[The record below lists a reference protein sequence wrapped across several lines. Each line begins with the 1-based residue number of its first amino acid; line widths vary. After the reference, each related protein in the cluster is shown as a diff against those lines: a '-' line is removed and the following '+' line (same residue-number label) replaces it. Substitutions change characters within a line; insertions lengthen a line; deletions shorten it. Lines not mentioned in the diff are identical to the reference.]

1 MTKARAVVS
10 AIMAVLALTVG
21 VCTAAAAET
30 FDAWRAELARR
41 AIAEGISSTTVDRAL
56 SRVQPAP
63 RIIELDRRQPE
74 FTETFWSY
82 LDKRVTAKRV
92 ERGRLLLERHRALLE
107 AVHARY
113 GVQPRLLVAFWG
125 LETDFG
131 GYTGEWP
138 LFQALATL
146 AYDERRRD
154 FFTEQLLAA
163 LRGVDR
169 GDIPLDAKSSW
180 AGAMGQ
186 LQFMPT
192 TYRDHAVDFDGD
204 GRIDL
209 WHSLPDIF
217 ASAANYL
224 RAVGWDGNR
233 TWGREVRLPAGFD
246 YAKSGLDQPRR
257 LAEWQALG
265 VRRIDGGPLPA
276 VDIDGAILLP
286 GGALQGPALMT
297 YANFQAIMAWNRSFL
312 YAVAVGHLSD
322 RLDGGG
328 GFQTPRPLRDN
339 PLSRTDVMEM
349 QRLLLGLGYDTGGV
363 DGIVGAETRRAIRH
377 FQQMAALPADGYAS
391 PVVLHQLRKATMQ

>member
-1 MTKARAVVS
+1 MTKARAAVAAV
-10 AIMAVLALTVG
+10 MAVMVLAVG
-21 VCTAAAAET
+21 SGHAAAET
-30 FDAWRAELARR
+30 FDAWRADLSQR
-41 AIAEGISSTTVDRAL
+41 AIAAGISPTTVDRAL
-56 SRVQPAP
+56 ARVQPDP
-63 RIIELDRRQPE
+63 RIIELDRQQPE
-74 FTETFWSY
+74 FTQTFWSY
-82 LDKRVTAKRV
+82 LDKRVTADRV
-92 ERGRLLLERHRALLE
+92 ARGRALLERHRSLLE
-107 AVHARY
+107 SVQARY

-125 LETDFG
+125 LETSYG
-131 GYTGEWP
+131 GYTGKWP

-146 AYDERRRD
+146 AYDERRRA

-163 LRGVDR
+163 LQGVER

-209 WHSLPDIF
+209 WRSLPDIF
-217 ASAANYL
+217 ASGANYL
-224 RAVGWDGNR
+224 QAVGWDGDR
-233 TWGREVRLPAGFD
+233 IWGREVRLPAGFD
-246 YAKSGLDQPRR
+246 FAKSGLERPRR

-265 VRRIDGGPLPA
+265 VRRIDGGALPA

-286 GGALQGPALMT
+286 GGALHGPALMT

-322 RLDGGG
+322 RLAGGAP
-328 GFQTPRPLRDN
+328 FQTPRPVRDD
-339 PLSRTDVMEM
+339 PLARSDVMEM

-363 DGIVGAETRRAIRH
+363 DGIVGSETRRAIRH
-377 FQQMAALPADGYAS
+377 FQQTAALPADGYAS
-391 PVVLHQLRKATMQ
+391 PALLHQLRRATIR